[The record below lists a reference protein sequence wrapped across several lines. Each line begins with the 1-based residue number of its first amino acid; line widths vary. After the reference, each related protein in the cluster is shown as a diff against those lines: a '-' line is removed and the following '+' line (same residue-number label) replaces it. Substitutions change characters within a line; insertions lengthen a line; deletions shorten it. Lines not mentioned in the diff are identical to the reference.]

1 MESLR
6 FAKVNVRVRDLDAAV
21 AYARD
26 VLGAEVLREKNTI
39 SFGAMA
45 LARYGGLTI
54 EIIAPD
60 RPDSPLAQ
68 LIEKR
73 GEGIDSIGFYADDFE
88 EGVAQLEGKQVRF
101 SSNDGRLAWVHPKN
115 PLSTSI
121 ELLNG
126 DHFPSGVESSTG

>member
-1 MESLR
+1 MTDLR
-6 FAKVNVRVRDLDAAV
+6 FAKVNVRVRDLDAAL

-39 SFGAMA
+39 SFGDMA
-45 LARYGGLTI
+45 LVRYGGLTI

-60 RPDSPLAQ
+60 QPDSPLAQ
-68 LIEKR
+68 LIDKR
-73 GEGIDSIGFYADDFE
+73 GEGIDSIGFYADDFDGE
-88 EGVAQLEGKQVRF
+88 VGELDGKGVRF

-121 ELLNG
+121 ELLNSE
-126 DHFPSGVESSTG
+126 HFPGGL